1 MNEERPDRHTFSHVE
16 GKGYAAGVWDV
27 DVELIEDW
35 LDEADPDTFDQVLA
49 AIRLLADH
57 GPGLRRPLVDSIVGS
72 RHKNMKELRPGSAG
86 RSEVRILFAF
96 DPKRRAIMLLAGDK
110 HGAWQKWY
118 RKNITIADDRYDE
131 HLKALKEQKGGK
143 RDGKDA

>member
-1 MNEERPDRHTFSHVE
+1 MQTSTRSTRCLPRFASSGIT
-16 GKGYAAGVWDV
+16 
-27 DVELIEDW
+27 
-35 LDEADPDTFDQVLA
+35 VL
-49 AIRLLADH
+49 
-57 GPGLRRPLVDSIVGS
+57 GLVDRWWTRSLGLDTRIGS

-118 RKNITIADDRYDE
+118 RKEHPDR
-131 HLKALKEQKGGK
+131 
-143 RDGKDA
+143 

>member
-1 MNEERPDRHTFSHVE
+1 MNEEEPDRYTLSRGE
-16 GKGYAAGVWDV
+16 GKGYAAGVWQG

-35 LDEADPDTFDQVLA
+35 LDEADPDTFDQVIA
-49 AIRLLADH
+49 AIRLLAEH
-57 GPGLRRPLVDSIVGS
+57 GPGLGRPLVDSIIGS

-96 DPKRRAIMLLAGDK
+96 DPKRRGIMLLAGDK

-118 RKNITIADDRYDE
+118 RKNIPIADDRYDE
-131 HLKALKEQKGGK
+131 HLKKLKEQKGGK